1 MEKTAKTSGDGK
13 ATDDI
18 SANIF
23 QISSPISNP
32 DLTSSHQAKT
42 AAAYTS
48 GKSGTVRRSKVAV
61 SVGNKDGSGS
71 SGWHR
76 SSDDNRR

>member
-1 MEKTAKTSGDGK
+1 MEKTTKTSGDDK

-18 SANIF
+18 SGNIF

-32 DLTSSHQAKT
+32 DITPAHQSKTGAHTSSKL
-42 AAAYTS
+42 
-48 GKSGTVRRSKVAV
+48 GTLRRSKVAA
-61 SVGNKDGSGS
+61 SVVNKDGSGS